1 MPLPARPDIVRTAII
16 QQLHGQE
23 VVNVVNWLYPDT
35 VTETQVSDLAG
46 TVASQWDLNVMAFA
60 SFQMTLVRVE
70 ARQAVPFSGIGFDFP
85 VSPPAAGESTANARN
100 GATATVISLR
110 TGRAG
115 RSFRGRLFIGGTPD
129 TVLVNGLVEST
140 YRSDLAEAVD
150 AFLGGVGAIRGC
162 LPVVLSYF
170 TAGVQ
175 RPAAVATPINSVL
188 SVTPYPAGQE
198 RRRPGI
204 GS

>member
-1 MPLPARPDIVRTAII
+1 MPLPARPDIIRTAII
-16 QQLHGQE
+16 HKLHGQD
-23 VVNVVNWLYPDT
+23 VVNVVNWLYPAD
-35 VTETQVSDLAG
+35 VTEEDVQISAG
-46 TVASQWDLNVMAFA
+46 TVASEWDAEVMAFA
-60 SFQMTLVRVE
+60 SFEMTLERVE
-70 ARQAVPFSGIGFDFP
+70 ARQAVPLSGIGYDFP
-85 VSPPAAGESTANARN
+85 VIPPAAGESTANARN

-115 RSFRGRLFIGGTPD
+115 RSYRGRLFIGGTPD
-129 TVLVNGLVEST
+129 NALVNGLVDAT
-140 YRSDLAEAVD
+140 YRNGLATAVQTFINNVESGLGCEA
-150 AFLGGVGAIRGC
+150 
-162 LPVVLSYF
+162 VVLSYF
-170 TAGVQ
+170 NAGVQ